1 MDKVGS
7 SPTSPSHFEQESK
20 NMSDIKQAFALVSK
34 TIGNLNTAIRAQ
46 SKRIDMLEKRIRELE
61 KNP

>member
-1 MDKVGS
+1 
-7 SPTSPSHFEQESK
+7 
-20 NMSDIKQAFALVSK
+20 MSDIKQAFALVSK